1 MSGCLQGKRLYFCN
15 YVKKSGPQL
24 WQRSK
29 FKKTRTRD
37 SKIIKA
43 KPRDPSSH
51 QKKSQVTGIHTDI
64 SNKTGISKPNV
75 SEFVETSLNLF

>member
-15 YVKKSGPQL
+15 YVKKKGPQL

-29 FKKTRTRD
+29 FKKTRTRE

-43 KPRDPSSH
+43 KPKEPSSH
-51 QKKSQVTGIHTDI
+51 QKKVKSPAYTLPQGP
-64 SNKTGISKPNV
+64 SN
-75 SEFVETSLNLF
+75 